1 MTPAVQ
7 FTPAELEASG
17 THCESHIDVSKC
29 KCKSQLALINGAA
42 N

>member
-1 MTPAVQ
+1 MTPAAQ
-7 FTPAELEASG
+7 FSAAALEASG
-17 THCESHIDVSKC
+17 ARCESPIDVSKC